1 MPQTLG
7 RHCYGLLTGA
17 GVAVDNAH
25 VKKPRRTTAEPAQW
39 SVHMM
44 RSKLTYL
51 GSVDARDEAEAMDKA
66 IKQLEIRQADRWRIS
81 VQRE

>member
-1 MPQTLG
+1 MK
-7 RHCYGLLTGA
+7 R
-17 GVAVDNAH
+17 
-25 VKKPRRTTAEPAQW
+25 PRKELPEPAQW
-39 SVHMM
+39 TVYMM